1 MNRLARACLAFLVA
15 FSHVIFQLAPVA
27 QAEELTVATQVPQAE
42 ESTSQYAS
50 ESVDT
55 DPIFD
60 GCYRLVNGER
70 KYLSGNYVDT
80 STFWNLWITMDTV
93 IARGSVSVDVL
104 AKNEYIWNSSTFYY
118 TNQFTKDGK
127 FYFCVPRDDGVDVYY
142 CANGGGA
149 VKKGGYNY
157 SQFQYTNIPAFVS
170 IGAAEYF
177 YKHKALQNETD
188 LITDYLPPG
197 YSYNETLGLK
207 LGSSSAEVG
216 SYDESIG
223 YPINFDYKG
232 NLLSM
237 NTARSS
243 TWDFYKDANGN
254 AITRSAEEEKYNI
267 EIFLNFDM
275 KNDFVNFFVN
285 GFTAEGE
292 ELQMPAR
299 ALSYYDG
306 AANSCS
312 CVYENWAETLTRGIQ
327 YFRDKGQ
334 LTLRDADYADD
345 LATLVFY
352 SKNLNVWAR
361 YYYLDDSGEK
371 HYGDWVKWSK
381 EGLSVVH
388 EDTASGTE
396 STVEDAVP
404 FGPEYKS
411 SFLEKEQG
419 YDADEQKITIDGITI
434 NVSPYFESQEDDPE
448 YYPTETDSPGDNSGD
463 NSGDNGSS
471 GSGDNGS
478 SGSGVFSKIG
488 EILGNLIGGIVELFV
503 GLLKAISNSIYKI
516 TKSIGDFLS
525 SISNVGDIFGTVF
538 GWLPGEIV
546 ALLSLAIL
554 ACIVCRV
561 LGR

>member
-1 MNRLARACLAFLVA
+1 MKRFARLCLAFLVA
-15 FSHVIFQLAPVA
+15 FSLVISQLAPIA
-27 QAEELTVATQVPQAE
+27 QAEELTEATQDPETE

-70 KYLSGNYVDT
+70 RYLFGNYVDT
-80 STFWNLWITMDTV
+80 SVFWNFWITMDTV
-93 IARGSVSVDVL
+93 IARGSVSMDDL
-104 AKNEYIWNSSTFYY
+104 AKNEYIWEPSTFHY
-118 TNQFTKDGK
+118 TNRFTKDGK

-149 VKKGGYNY
+149 VKQGGYNY

-197 YSYNETLGLK
+197 YSYNDNLGLK
-207 LGSSSAEVG
+207 LGSSVEVG
-216 SYDESIG
+216 TYDENIG

-254 AITRSAEEEKYNI
+254 AITRTAEEEKYNI
-267 EIFLNFDM
+267 EIFLNFDL
-275 KNDFVNFFVN
+275 KNDVLNNFAN
-285 GFTAEGE
+285 GFSADFE

-299 ALSYYDG
+299 ALSYFDG
-306 AANSCS
+306 PANSCS
-312 CVYENWAETLTRGIQ
+312 CIYENWGFTMERAFH
-327 YFRDKGQ
+327 YFRDKGS
-334 LTLRDADYADD
+334 LKMDD
-345 LATLVFY
+345 FLAANTYYFN

-361 YYYLDDSGEK
+361 YYYLDDAGEK
-371 HYGDWVKWSK
+371 HFGDWVKWSK

-388 EDTASGTE
+388 EDTATGNE

-404 FGPEYKS
+404 YGPEYKS
-411 SFLEKEQG
+411 SYLEKEQG
-419 YDADEQKITIDGITI
+419 YDADEQKFTIDGITI
-434 NVSPYFESQEDDPE
+434 NVSPYFESQDDDPE
-448 YYPTETDSPGDNSGD
+448 YYPVATDSPSGDNGSSGSGD

-471 GSGDNGS
+471 GSGI
-478 SGSGVFSKIG
+478 FSQIG

-503 GLLKAISNSIYKI
+503 GLLKALSNSIYKI
-516 TKSIGDFLS
+516 TKSIGDFLA
-525 SISNVGDIFGTVF
+525 SISNVSDIFGTVF
-538 GWLPGEIV
+538 GWMPGEIV
-546 ALLSLAIL
+546 ALISLAIL